1 MLIFRASA
9 KACLVN
15 QRFHWKRCTSA
26 RLEVGAGAPSYPQTA
41 KDHFRRVYCEAV
53 DLMVSAIYQESF
65 SSYAQMETLLVKA
78 ANGDDYEA
86 EFKFLEASY
95 REDVDTGALPGHA
108 TKYFGS
114 YVIGEDSMFWRNPV
128 GGVKVS
134 KTRREA
140 NSGSPNYLSAGCCKS
155 CNQRCWRAFILICT
169 ASEDVAS
176 IQDGWPSSVEWSQAE
191 NRQCLYSYTGVCF
204 LQ

>member
-1 MLIFRASA
+1 ME
-9 KACLVN
+9 
-15 QRFHWKRCTSA
+15 RFDFSFGLHLGG
-26 RLEVGAGAPSYPQTA
+26 RLHSHNDNLSKDLKGTKVAAVSGQGLTLAYLTKEKTA

-108 TKYFGS
+108 TKYLGS
-114 YVIGEDSMFWRNPV
+114 YVRGEDSMF
-128 GGVKVS
+128 
-134 KTRREA
+134 
-140 NSGSPNYLSAGCCKS
+140 
-155 CNQRCWRAFILICT
+155 
-169 ASEDVAS
+169 
-176 IQDGWPSSVEWSQAE
+176 
-191 NRQCLYSYTGVCF
+191 
-204 LQ
+204 